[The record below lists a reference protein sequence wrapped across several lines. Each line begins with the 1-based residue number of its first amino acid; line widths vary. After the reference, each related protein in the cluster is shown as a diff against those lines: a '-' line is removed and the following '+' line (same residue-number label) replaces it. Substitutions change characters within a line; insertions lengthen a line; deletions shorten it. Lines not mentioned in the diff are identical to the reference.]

1 MVTWERDARRAE
13 ERPSWRYI
21 CYHHQANNIITGP
34 YIISVPNTRIRWR
47 ASLSRHCT
55 GQRVYMV
62 VQRSLHTHTN
72 THAHTGRLCV
82 TASYIPSGSSQP
94 PTYTTLR
101 LQTYTLSKLY
111 SCTTTGH
118 GIPLKAKRENI
129 FLSCAVFL
137 EIWLVFFSIFL
148 LFFVLVNKFGF

>member
-1 MVTWERDARRAE
+1 MGDRLHGNISERAR
-13 ERPSWRYI
+13 EREKLGWRVNVI
-21 CYHHQANNIITGP
+21 CESGVLSSSGEQYNYYRP

-118 GIPLKAKRENI
+118 GIPKSKKRENI

-137 EIWLVFFSIFL
+137 EI
-148 LFFVLVNKFGF
+148 